1 LKYSRES
8 WQENRQY
15 SISLLFNAN
24 KVYDRQVIEGIGH
37 YLQSTKVDW
46 DVYLEEDCLARLNNL
61 DNWEVDGIIADFDDP
76 VMQSALTNLDIP
88 VIGVGGSYE
97 SAEDYPDVPY
107 VATDNEFVYQEGDE
121 VASIYFLREGQ
132 CFYILPK
139 YKNTRFIRI
148 KEGSY
153 FGFSDII
160 GSLVKN

>member
-61 DNWEVDGIIADFDDP
+61 DN
-76 VMQSALTNLDIP
+76 
-88 VIGVGGSYE
+88 
-97 SAEDYPDVPY
+97 
-107 VATDNEFVYQEGDE
+107 
-121 VASIYFLREGQ
+121 
-132 CFYILPK
+132 
-139 YKNTRFIRI
+139 
-148 KEGSY
+148 
-153 FGFSDII
+153 
-160 GSLVKN
+160 